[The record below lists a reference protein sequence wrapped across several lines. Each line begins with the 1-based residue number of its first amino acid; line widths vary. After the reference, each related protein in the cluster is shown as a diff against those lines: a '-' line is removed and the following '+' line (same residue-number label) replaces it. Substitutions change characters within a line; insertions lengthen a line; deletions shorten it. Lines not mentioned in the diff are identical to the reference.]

1 MGGGRTMIGVPSP
14 ATSGRTARRGA
25 AVTMVVAALALAGC
39 TPGVS
44 RDGEPTRV
52 DFERAEALRTDPW
65 LAAAGVETT
74 RYTYGTNGQ
83 YEPGTAGTLRPMT
96 GTPAETMAAEV
107 AAAAEVGWW
116 PYYGRCPG
124 APVPGLQTADYYFG
138 TDFVVVLVRELED
151 GSLAQAE
158 LSISDHLKVVATV
171 ANHMVPPVEMPEEV
185 DLSQLACTNEAGQG
199 LPTVGTPTNLTDWLS

>member
-1 MGGGRTMIGVPSP
+1 
-14 ATSGRTARRGA
+14 
-25 AVTMVVAALALAGC
+25 
-39 TPGVS
+39 
-44 RDGEPTRV
+44 
-52 DFERAEALRTDPW
+52 
-65 LAAAGVETT
+65 
-74 RYTYGTNGQ
+74 
-83 YEPGTAGTLRPMT
+83 
-96 GTPAETMAAEV
+96 MAAEV

-124 APVPGLQTADYYFG
+124 APVPRLQTADYYSG

-185 DLSQLACTNEAGQG
+185 DLSQLACTNEAGHG
-199 LPTVGTPTNLTDWLS
+199 LPTVGTPTNLTDWWS